1 MYQITKQES
10 MVEARVAEI
19 SFYYNKE
26 YLTVGIDQK
35 VESHVEKCMDSRCA
49 YTWLL

>member
-1 MYQITKQES
+1 MHQITKQES

-19 SFYYNKE
+19 SFYYNK

-35 VESHVEKCMDSRCA
+35 VESHAEKCMDSRCA